1 MNKIW
6 LFIMLLSTIILL
18 FTNPAAVVTEMTE
31 SAMGVI
37 RLCVEL
43 CAVYAI
49 WLGILEIVDKTGI
62 SEKLAK
68 LLSPVIRFLFNTTDP
83 EITKLIAMNI
93 SSNMLGVGNAAT
105 PCGIKA
111 MKLMDDKSGIATPAM
126 IMLLVVNATSIQLL
140 PTTTIGL
147 RTAAGSTSPTD
158 IMLPTLFATFL
169 TCMFGISLT
178 LLIQKV
184 FKRKKKEKKLFPT
197 I

>member
-6 LFIMLLSTIILL
+6 LIIMLISSITLI
-18 FTNPAAVVTEMTE
+18 FTNPAILVTEMTE

-37 RLCVEL
+37 KLCVEL

-49 WLGILEIVDKTGI
+49 WLGILEIVDKTGL

-68 LLSPVIRFLFNTTDP
+68 LLRPLIRFLFKTTDP
-83 EITKLIAMNI
+83 EITKMIAMNM
-93 SSNMLGVGNAAT
+93 SSNMLGIGNAAT

-111 MKLMDDKSGIATPAM
+111 MKLMDDKSGKATPAM

-147 RTAAGSTSPTD
+147 RAAAGSVSPTS
-158 IMLPTLFATFL
+158 IMLPTLIATFL
-169 TCMFGISLT
+169 TAMFGICLT
-178 LLIQKV
+178 LLVQKL
-184 FKRKKKEKKLFPT
+184 FKRRPKKLYQT
-197 I
+197 T